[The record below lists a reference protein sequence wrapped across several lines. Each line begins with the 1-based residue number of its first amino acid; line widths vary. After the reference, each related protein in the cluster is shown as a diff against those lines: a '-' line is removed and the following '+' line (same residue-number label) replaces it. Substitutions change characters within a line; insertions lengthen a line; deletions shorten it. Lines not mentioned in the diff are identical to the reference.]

1 MPFKDILKLLA
12 QSLLIPLGLKAPL
25 TTDGAIQ
32 KKTYSSGMTTLM
44 ISNEEMKHIIKI
56 VKSLKE
62 SGLLIKGVNE
72 TIKNEAKKSVGF
84 LCMLSGTLSAGF

>member
-1 MPFKDILKLLA
+1 MA
-12 QSLLIPLGLKAPL
+12 QSLLLPLELTAPL

-32 KKTYSSGMTTLM
+32 KKIYSSGMTTLM
-44 ISNEEMKHIIKI
+44 ISNEEIKHIIKT

-72 TIKNEAKKSVGF
+72 TIKNKAKKSDGF
-84 LCMLSGTLSAGF
+84 LCMLSGTLGASF